1 MLEVGV
7 IMALSPIAASFG
19 SLIGGRI
26 ADIYGRKPIMI
37 FSMASNALLM
47 LGFLFIEG
55 FIPYAILSIF
65 LGLSNSLFH
74 PAASAMVADV
84 TAPEKEQRHMVYY
97 EWDTI

>member
-1 MLEVGV
+1 MDSIYWRDVKWNCNDDVNAFFALYLKDKVDSLLEVGV

-19 SLIGGRI
+19 SLIGGI

-65 LGLSNSLFH
+65 
-74 PAASAMVADV
+74 
-84 TAPEKEQRHMVYY
+84 
-97 EWDTI
+97 

>member
-1 MLEVGV
+1 MDSVYWRDVKWNCNDDVDAFFALYLKDKVDSLLQVGV

-19 SLIGGRI
+19 AIIGGRI

-37 FSMASNALLM
+37 FSMASNAVFM

-65 LGLSNSLFH
+65 
-74 PAASAMVADV
+74 
-84 TAPEKEQRHMVYY
+84 
-97 EWDTI
+97 